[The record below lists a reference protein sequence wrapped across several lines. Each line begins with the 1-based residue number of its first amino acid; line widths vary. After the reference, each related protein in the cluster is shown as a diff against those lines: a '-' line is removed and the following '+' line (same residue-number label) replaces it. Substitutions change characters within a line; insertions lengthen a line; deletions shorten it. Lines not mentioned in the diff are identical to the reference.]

1 MKKLLILV
9 ILTPFIYAD
18 TNENIVHYGSS
29 DASDMLLGI
38 GRYEDGQW
46 VEYITFR
53 ATSTHGGAGVGQ
65 PSMRLNNLVHPNRS
79 VELGF
84 YSHGVTM
91 MTKGEII
98 EFFIGDSTTG
108 ADYGALSIR
117 SVDGVFGGELQVRN
131 ALDTGYIGLK
141 NTNDEYLIHAKEFD
155 QGDNIPIRM
164 GIGLK

>member
-1 MKKLLILV
+1 MKKLLLLIL
-9 ILTPFIYAD
+9 LSPFAFSDD
-18 TNENIVHYGSS
+18 TKNIIHYG
-29 DASDMLLGI
+29 ASDPSDRLLGV
-38 GRYEDGQW
+38 GRYENGAW

-65 PSMRLNNLVHPNRS
+65 PSMKLNNLVFPNRS

-98 EFFIGDSTTG
+98 EFFIGDSSAG
-108 ADYGALSIR
+108 AEYGALSIR
-117 SVDGVFGGELQVRN
+117 SVDGVFGGEIQVRN
-131 ALDTGYIGLK
+131 AQDTGYIGLK

-155 QGDNIPIRM
+155 QGDNIPIRI
-164 GIGLK
+164 GVGLK

>member
-1 MKKLLILV
+1 MKKLLLLIL
-9 ILTPFIYAD
+9 LSPFVFSDD
-18 TNENIVHYGSS
+18 TKNIVHYG
-29 DASDMLLGI
+29 ASDPDDRLLGV
-38 GRYEDGQW
+38 GRYENGVW

-65 PSMRLNNLVHPNRS
+65 PSMKLNNLVFPNRS

-98 EFFIGDSTTG
+98 EFFIGDSSAG
-108 ADYGALSIR
+108 ADYGALSVR
-117 SVDGVFGGELQVRN
+117 SVDGVFGGEIQVRN

-164 GIGLK
+164 GVGVK

>member
-1 MKKLLILV
+1 MKKLLLLIL
-9 ILTPFIYAD
+9 LSPFAFSDD
-18 TNENIVHYGSS
+18 TKNIVHYG
-29 DASDMLLGI
+29 ASDPDDRLLGV
-38 GRYEDGQW
+38 GRYENGTW

-65 PSMRLNNLVHPNRS
+65 PSMKLNNLVFPNRS

-98 EFFIGDSTTG
+98 EFFIGDSSAG
-108 ADYGALSIR
+108 ADYGALSVR
-117 SVDGVFGGELQVRN
+117 SVDGVFGGEIQVRN

-155 QGDNIPIRM
+155 QGPNIPIRM
-164 GIGLK
+164 GVGVK